1 MSNPNAISW
10 FEIPVTDIDRAQRF
24 YETLLDQKLHRELFP
39 MGGKEYTLAIFT
51 APDEGVKGCL
61 QSGADT
67 PGASTQGTL
76 VYLDCSPGIDA
87 ALARAQSLDAK
98 LLKPKTALPPG
109 MGFIAHIQDPDG
121 NRVGLHAP
129 A

>member
-1 MSNPNAISW
+1 MPNPNAISW
-10 FEIPVTDIDRAQRF
+10 FEIPVTDIDRAQSF
-24 YETLLDQKLHRELFP
+24 YETLLAQTLLRQGFP
-39 MGGKEYTLAIFT
+39 MGGQSYTLAIFT

-67 PGASTQGTL
+67 PRSTTDGTL
-76 VYLDCSPGIDA
+76 VYLDCSPSIDA
-87 ALARAQSLDAK
+87 ALVRAGTLGAT

-121 NRVGLHAP
+121 NRVGLHAL